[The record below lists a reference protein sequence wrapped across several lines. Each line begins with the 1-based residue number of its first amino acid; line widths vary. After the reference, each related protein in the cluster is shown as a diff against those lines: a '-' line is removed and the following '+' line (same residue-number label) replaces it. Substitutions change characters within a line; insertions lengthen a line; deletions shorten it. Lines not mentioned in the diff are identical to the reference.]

1 MRRLVPFDDEPEPE
15 RPDPGLGSGGL
26 ASAGLWVSLNAR
38 STDPTVPVDLSQ
50 AAHDRA
56 HRTHRGPAGPLSDPQ
71 PHPGSAGPCAAARDP
86 ELRDG
91 DGLASADGLR
101 VRVCAA
107 AETLSRVEC
116 SDPLALARACYHLGN
131 RHVALQIEPGQV
143 SYLHDHV
150 LDAMLVG
157 LGLGVRVVE
166 APFEPEPGAYGG
178 QGYGHSHGHS
188 HEG

>member
-1 MRRLVPFDDEPEPE
+1 MIELTERTAVPP
-15 RPDPGLGSGGL
+15 
-26 ASAGLWVSLNAR
+26 
-38 STDPTVPVDLSQ
+38 DLSPILNLTRDQ
-50 AAHDRA
+50 RGRA
-56 HRTHRGPAGPLSDPQ
+56 RLRATLSDGREVAILLPR
-71 PHPGSAGPCAAARDP
+71 GGA
-86 ELRDG
+86 LRDG

-116 SDPLALARACYHLGN
+116 TDPLALARACYHLGN

-150 LDAMLVG
+150 LDAMLAG
-157 LGLGVRVVE
+157 LGLEVRVVV

-178 QGYGHSHGHS
+178 QGHGHSHGH
-188 HEG
+188 EG